1 MSKKDSNRD
10 QVRGFQPGNIRTNS
24 HQPAKGQSQTK
35 VQAQA
40 SKIPPKP
47 TKR

>member
-1 MSKKDSNRD
+1 MSKKDYNRD
-10 QVRGFQPGNIRTNS
+10 HVRGFQPGNIKTSS

-40 SKIPPKP
+40 SKTPPKP